1 MSQSFPASSNPAPD
15 RPPAINSRFAAAN
28 TQPSLFWLVLFNSLA
43 NLVLLVV
50 SIIFFLQRQDPAYL
64 YLAGVF
70 GIAFAGYWVGWLV
83 DVRRRH
89 KAIDL
94 GVASQTGPGQYLT
107 PGLIVA
113 ALFLLPALVFP
124 VFLFADYWIIALILA
139 FVLILQVGLAG
150 HTRIVPPLTL
160 YLMLV
165 LALML
170 VFDLWVVSNV
180 FSAIDPLRAAQAN
193 YIFPD
198 LTAPANRLAA
208 ILGLVLW
215 FIFTLAP
222 ILISIV
228 PLRRLPALSAV
239 HEAAGPLAREGRTR
253 SAALSTQ
260 LTLLFTA
267 IAAFSIIAVI
277 VVILWQVSTT
287 QTEQIGNSFQT
298 VVEFNA
304 ERVGNDL
311 EQQIVLL
318 KSLWYEQTLMY
329 GINTANT
336 EYGFDL
342 YRPETLDELRA
353 TDAEWQTAHEN
364 SELVR
369 GYTLNQQAQILS
381 SFEASNPRHS
391 SLIVT
396 DRLGALVA
404 ATDRKPAHFYYGDEP
419 WWQAAWNDGQG
430 GQYIGELEFDEE
442 TGQASIL
449 VAVVVKDPQTRG
461 TGTAEAGTTV
471 GVLAATYDL
480 SLIQQ
485 DFNSLATA
493 SGGPVEL
500 VTADG
505 DLVASSVSVP
515 GQAVWNDLRLSGLLS
530 KGQAEWGFMNDALAN
545 PAIIAH
551 SPLNSTAQRYT
562 NELKTLGWQVVAY
575 DTRANALASLTRSLK
590 TASLVGILVIAAV
603 VLVATNTA
611 IQLARPVNAL
621 TATAAAIT
629 GGDLT
634 QRALPA
640 GPLEFYTL
648 AEAFNLLT
656 SRLSQTLSGLEQRV
670 DERTKDLAQ
679 RTHLIEA
686 AADVGRAAATILDTD
701 DLFQEVVDLIRSR
714 FDLYYVGLFTVDE
727 ASEWANLRAGTG
739 EAGKVMLARGHRIK
753 VGQGMVGWTISN
765 ARPRI
770 AGEAGTDA
778 VRLTSA
784 ELPLTRAEAALP
796 LISRNRVL
804 GALTVQSERSDAFDP
819 STVTVLQTMADQVAV
834 ALDNARLFAESQ
846 QSLDALRRSYG
857 ELSRAAWVD
866 TLRTRAVRGY
876 FSDERGIFPV
886 RADENVEPAQ
896 AAQSLELALPI
907 KVREQTLGVLHAQK
921 PDGSEAWTD
930 DEAALLNSLVDQL
943 SVALE
948 NARLYEDTQRLADR
962 QRVAA
967 EVSARIR
974 ESLDIDTVLQTAVSE
989 MRRAIGLEE
998 IVIRLG
1004 DIHEQQ

>member
-1 MSQSFPASSNPAPD
+1 MSPSLPASINPAPD
-15 RPPAINSRFAAAN
+15 RPPTSRSRFTAVPAL
-28 TQPSLFWLVLFNSLA
+28 PSLFWLVLFNSLA
-43 NLVLLVV
+43 NLVLLGI
-50 SIIFFLQRQDPAYL
+50 SILLFWQRQDLAYL
-64 YLAGVF
+64 YLAGVY
-70 GIAFAGYWVGWLV
+70 GIAFVGYWFGWLS
-83 DVRRRH
+83 DARRGH
-89 KAIDL
+89 QPIET
-94 GVASQTGPGQYLT
+94 GPASQMGTGQHLT
-107 PGLIVA
+107 PGLIIA
-113 ALFLLPALVFP
+113 ALFLVPSLVFP
-124 VFLFADYWIIALILA
+124 IFIFADYWIVALILA

-150 HTRIVPPLTL
+150 HARIVPPLTL

-165 LALML
+165 LAVML
-170 VFDLWVVSNV
+170 VLDLWVVSNV
-180 FSAIDPLRAAQAN
+180 VSAIDPLRAAQAS
-193 YIFPD
+193 YIFPE
-198 LTAPANRLAA
+198 LTASPNRPFV
-208 ILGLVLW
+208 ISGLVLW
-215 FIFTLAP
+215 FVLTLSP
-222 ILISIV
+222 ILISAI
-228 PLRRLPALSAV
+228 LFRRLSALSGAQGTTSPS
-239 HEAAGPLAREGRTR
+239 AGDGRTR

-277 VVILWQVSTT
+277 AVILWQVSNT
-287 QTEQIGNSFQT
+287 QTEQIGDSFQM

-318 KSLWYEQTLMY
+318 KSLWYDQTLMY

-336 EYGFDL
+336 EYGFDA

-353 TDAEWQTAHEN
+353 VDAEWQNAQEN
-364 SELVR
+364 TEFVR
-369 GYTLNQQAQILS
+369 EYTLNQQSQILS
-381 SFEASNPRHS
+381 SFEASNPNHNN
-391 SLIVT
+391 LVIT

-404 ATDRKPAHFYYGDEP
+404 ATNRKPAHFYYGDEP

-430 GQYIGELEFDEE
+430 GQYIGQLVFDEG
-442 TGQASIL
+442 TGAASVLI
-449 VAVVVKDPQTRG
+449 AVVVKDPQTRG
-461 TGTAEAGTTV
+461 TGDAEAGTAV
-471 GVLAATYDL
+471 GVLAAIYDL
-480 SLIQQ
+480 SFIQQ
-485 DFNSLATA
+485 DFNSLATN

-505 DLVASSVSVP
+505 ELIASSVSLP
-515 GQAVWNDLRLSGLLS
+515 GQVVWDELRLSGLLRNS
-530 KGQAEWGFMNDALAN
+530 QTGWSFMNDDLAN

-551 SPLNSTAQRYT
+551 SPLNSTAQRYAGD
-562 NELKTLGWQVVAY
+562 LKTLGWQVIAY
-575 DTRANALASLTRSLK
+575 DTRADALASLTRSVK

-611 IQLARPVNAL
+611 IQLARPINAL

-629 GGDLT
+629 RGDLT
-634 QRALPA
+634 QRAWPA

-656 SRLSQTLSGLEQRV
+656 SRLSQTLTGLEQRV

-686 AADVGRAAATILDTD
+686 AAEVGRAAASILDTD
-701 DLFQEVVDLIRSR
+701 DLFQKVADLIRGR
-714 FDLYYVGLFTVDE
+714 FDLYYVGLFILDE
-727 ASEWANLRAGTG
+727 AGEWANLQAGTG

-753 VGQGMVGWTISN
+753 VGQGMVGWAISN
-765 ARPRI
+765 ASPRI
-770 AGEAGTDA
+770 AGEAGADA

-857 ELSRAAWVD
+857 ELSRAAWVE
-866 TLRTRAVRGY
+866 TLRTRPIRGY
-876 FSDERGIFPV
+876 FSDEHGIFPV
-886 RADENVEPAQ
+886 RGDETAGPAP
-896 AAQSLELALPI
+896 AAPLLDLALPI

-921 PDGSEAWTD
+921 PEGSEAWTD
-930 DEAALLNSLVDQL
+930 DEAALLTSLVDQL

-948 NARLYEDTQRLADR
+948 NARLYEDTQHLAER
-962 QRVAA
+962 QRIAA
-967 EVSARIR
+967 EVSTRIR
-974 ESLDIDTVLQTAVSE
+974 DSLDIDTVLQTAVSE